1 MLPAHPN
8 HRSDAD
14 IYAHRDSGDPGC
26 CHHRTAACS
35 NDSARRNGTSNCD
48 NSRSMIAA
56 PPAWALALTFWLHL
70 LATVTWVGSLSAISF
85 LILPAMQR
93 SLNPETQLV
102 FIEAMQK
109 RLEPIAWFSMSLL
122 VLTGLLQMSVN
133 PHYDGFISVS
143 TQWSLAILIKHLLGI
158 VMVVVS
164 AIQTWEVI
172 PAIRRAI
179 LKSKKTANAEELNA
193 LRGRE
198 VLLLRMN
205 FGLSI
210 LILLATAFARAS

>member
-1 MLPAHPN
+1 
-8 HRSDAD
+8 
-14 IYAHRDSGDPGC
+14 
-26 CHHRTAACS
+26 
-35 NDSARRNGTSNCD
+35 
-48 NSRSMIAA
+48 MITA
-56 PPAWALALTFWLHL
+56 PPPWALAITYWLHL
-70 LATVTWVGSLSAISF
+70 LATVTWIGSLAGISF
-85 LILPAMQR
+85 LVLPAMQR
-93 SLNPETQLV
+93 SLSPETQLV

-122 VLTGLLQMSVN
+122 VLTGLFQMSVN
-133 PHYDGFISVS
+133 PHYDGFVSVS
-143 TQWSLAILIKHLLGI
+143 TQWSLAILSKHLLGI

-179 LKSKKTANAEELNA
+179 VKARKSKNSEELAA
-193 LRGRE
+193 LRRRE

-205 FGLSI
+205 FGLAI

>member
-1 MLPAHPN
+1 MN
-8 HRSDAD
+8 F
-14 IYAHRDSGDPGC
+14 I
-26 CHHRTAACS
+26 
-35 NDSARRNGTSNCD
+35 
-48 NSRSMIAA
+48 

-70 LATVTWVGSLSAISF
+70 LATVTWVGSLAGVSF
-85 LILPAMQR
+85 LVLPAMQR

-122 VLTGLLQMSVN
+122 LATGLFQMSVN
-133 PHYDGFISVS
+133 PHYDGFLSTS
-143 TQWSLAILIKHLLGI
+143 TQWSLAILAKHLLGVI
-158 VMVVVS
+158 MVVVS

-179 LKSKKTANAEELNA
+179 IKSKKSKNTEELDS
-193 LRGRE
+193 LRRRE
-198 VLLLRMN
+198 ILLLRMN
-205 FGLSI
+205 FGLSV

>member
-1 MLPAHPN
+1 ML
-8 HRSDAD
+8 
-14 IYAHRDSGDPGC
+14 
-26 CHHRTAACS
+26 T
-35 NDSARRNGTSNCD
+35 T
-48 NSRSMIAA
+48 
-56 PPAWALALTFWLHL
+56 PPAWALALTYWLHL
-70 LATVTWVGSLSAISF
+70 LATVTWVGSLASISF

-93 SLNPETQLV
+93 ALNPETQLV

-122 VLTGLLQMSVN
+122 VVTGLFQMSVN
-133 PHYDGFISVS
+133 PHYDGFVSVS
-143 TQWSLAILIKHLLGI
+143 TQWSLAILTKHLLGI

-179 LKSKKTANAEELNA
+179 IKSKKSKNPDELET
-193 LRGRE
+193 LRRRE
-198 VLLLRMN
+198 ILLLRMN

>member
-1 MLPAHPN
+1 MLHLI
-8 HRSDAD
+8 HDVS
-14 IYAHRDSGDPGC
+14 C
-26 CHHRTAACS
+26 
-35 NDSARRNGTSNCD
+35 SARWTLSKWHA
-48 NSRSMIAA
+48 RSTAEIPITLFLMT
-56 PPAWALALTFWLHL
+56 PPPTWALALTYWLHL
-70 LATVTWVGSLSAISF
+70 LATVTWVGSLAGISF
-85 LILPAMQR
+85 LVLPAMKR
-93 SLNPETQLV
+93 SLAPDTQLV

-122 VLTGLLQMSVN
+122 LLTGLFQMSVN
-133 PHYDGFISVS
+133 PHYDGFLATS
-143 TQWSLAILIKHLLGI
+143 TQWSLAILSKHLLGVI
-158 VMVVVS
+158 MVVVS

-179 LKSKKTANAEELNA
+179 VKSKKSKNLDELET
-193 LRGRE
+193 LRRRE

>member
-1 MLPAHPN
+1 MLA
-8 HRSDAD
+8 
-14 IYAHRDSGDPGC
+14 
-26 CHHRTAACS
+26 T
-35 NDSARRNGTSNCD
+35 
-48 NSRSMIAA
+48 
-56 PPAWALALTFWLHL
+56 PPAWALALTYWLHL
-70 LATVTWVGSLSAISF
+70 LATVSWIGSLAGISF
-85 LILPAMQR
+85 LVLPAMQR
-93 SLNPETQLV
+93 SLTPETQLV

-122 VLTGLLQMSVN
+122 VLTGLFQMSVD

-143 TQWSLAILIKHLLGI
+143 TQWSLAILSKHVLGI

-179 LKSKKTANAEELNA
+179 VRSQKNQNIEELET
-193 LRGRE
+193 LRRRE
-198 VLLLRMN
+198 ILLLRIN

-210 LILLATAFARAS
+210 LILLATSFASAA

>member
-1 MLPAHPN
+1 MA
-8 HRSDAD
+8 
-14 IYAHRDSGDPGC
+14 
-26 CHHRTAACS
+26 T
-35 NDSARRNGTSNCD
+35 
-48 NSRSMIAA
+48 
-56 PPAWALALTFWLHL
+56 PPAWALAITYWLHL
-70 LATVTWVGSLSAISF
+70 LATVTWVGSLAGISF

-93 SLNPETQLV
+93 ALNPESQLV

-122 VLTGLLQMSVN
+122 VLTGLFQMSVN
-133 PHYDGFISVS
+133 PHYDGFVSVS
-143 TQWSLAILIKHLLGI
+143 TQWSVAILTKHLLGI

-179 LKSKKTANAEELNA
+179 VKSKKINNADELEN
-193 LRGRE
+193 LRRRE

-205 FGLSI
+205 FGLSV